1 VLVTSSNN
9 ITDMITVRPGLTG
22 NLIANSFIVIKKA
35 NDYTTIANAVVSYV
49 YANTGPMDQIQ

>member
-1 VLVTSSNN
+1 
-9 ITDMITVRPGLTG
+9 MITVRPGLTG